1 MLMSLV
7 AVGALMIS
15 PAPAPQAAVDLSW
28 LEGRWRACADGRET
42 VEVWSRADDGLLFG
56 HSVTRRGGRI
66 AQWEQLRIVTR
77 DGVTL
82 YQAMPG
88 GRAAADF
95 VLVDQG
101 PEGAVFENRENDWPN
116 IIVYERHETGLT
128 ATVSGLDG
136 EDEPEMRWDYAAAD
150 GSIGCD

>member
-1 MLMSLV
+1 MLIAAL
-7 AVGALMIS
+7 GALALTIS
-15 PAPAPQAAVDLSW
+15 PDTGPQAAVDLSW

-88 GRAAADF
+88 GRTAADF

-116 IIVYERHETGLT
+116 IMVYERHEAGLT
-128 ATVSGLDG
+128 ATVRGLDG
-136 EDEPEMRWDYAAAD
+136 EDEPEMRWDYSAAD
-150 GSIGCD
+150 GSTGCG

>member
-1 MLMSLV
+1 MLITIL
-7 AVGALMIS
+7 GALTLIS
-15 PAPAPQAAVDLSW
+15 PAPAPQAAEDLSW
-28 LEGRWRACADGRET
+28 LEGRWRACEAGGET

-56 HSVTRRGGRI
+56 HSATRRGGRV
-66 AQWEQLRIVTR
+66 AAWEQLRIVTR

-88 GRAAADF
+88 GRAAVDF
-95 VLVDQG
+95 VLVDQA
-101 PEGAVFENRENDWPN
+101 PRGAVFENRDNDWPN

-128 ATVSGLDG
+128 ATARGLDG

-150 GSIGCD
+150 GAAGCD

>member
-1 MLMSLV
+1 MLIAIL
-7 AVGALMIS
+7 GALTLSS

-66 AQWEQLRIVTR
+66 AEWEQLRIVTR

-88 GRAAADF
+88 GRAAVDF
-95 VLVDQG
+95 VLIDQV

-128 ATVSGLDG
+128 ATVRGLDG
-136 EDEPEMRWDYAAAD
+136 EDEPEMRWDYVASDAAAR
-150 GSIGCD
+150 CD